1 MNRRPLARLVLGAV
15 AVALGLAPVA
25 VPTAA
30 HAGQV
35 GVTIGITGAGRV
47 EVVEGSIEDGGAT
60 ACDHT
65 TNLDHRVTRT
75 CGRIRNEELFE
86 AWVWL
91 RPSFFGVPKGWE
103 FVEWQG
109 CDQTRTNSSG
119 TRHCA
124 VHSAITGS
132 VEKFP
137 VAVFRDAEPPE
148 IFGFTSTQVVNE
160 QGRFRFAWSASGAVR
175 SHCQLD
181 NGGWETCTSPRV
193 LTLPEGPHL
202 FAVRAE
208 DASGNLSHSWSHQV
222 HSVDTAFTAT
232 PPRLTNSR
240 NANFAFTSA
249 GGNAFDCTL
258 DGYQF
263 TCDNGAGIFS
273 DLIDGEHTLTVAA
286 RHGLWVDPVPVRWDW
301 TVDATAPETTLT
313 GGPVEGSATTDPA
326 AEFTLD
332 APGAVDFHCT
342 LDGALTPCSRGAV
355 RLDGLAPGP
364 HVFTAA
370 GRDQAGNRDPSPATR
385 SWTVTV
391 RDTTVPD
398 TTAPDTTLAGGPEEG
413 SIALTPDADFEVGT
427 TEAGAAPA
435 CTLDG
440 ADLPCA
446 TGPLALTG
454 LAPGTHV
461 LSVRSTDAAG
471 NTDATAATRTWT
483 VPAPASALGARKG
496 WRLKPVAGSYAGT
509 ALTAKRRSAVATY
522 AVTDARRL
530 ALVVSRGKALGKV
543 KVYAGRRLLR
553 TVSLRGGTA
562 TRQLV
567 PVTTF
572 DTGFSGR
579 IRVVVATSGR
589 PVRIEGIAAPTR

>member
-1 MNRRPLARLVLGAV
+1 MNARTLARLALGGLAV
-15 AVALGLAPVA
+15 TLGLAPVA

-30 HAGQV
+30 NAGQV

-60 ACDHT
+60 ACDQT

-91 RPSFFGVPKGWE
+91 RPSFFGVPQGWE

-109 CDQTRTNSSG
+109 CDQTRSNSNG
-119 TRHCA
+119 TRDCA

-137 VAVFRDAEPPE
+137 IAVFRDNEPPE
-148 IFGFTSTQVVNE
+148 ISGFTSTQVVNE

-181 NGGWETCTSPRV
+181 NGGWETCTSPRL
-193 LTLPEGPHL
+193 LTLSEGSHL

-258 DGYQF
+258 DGYPF
-263 TCDNGAGIFS
+263 TCDSGAGIFS
-273 DLIDGEHTLTVAA
+273 DLSDGEHSLIVTA
-286 RHGLWVDPVPVRWDW
+286 RNGTWVDPVPVRWDW
-301 TVDATAPETTLT
+301 TIDATAPETTLT
-313 GGPVEGSATTDPA
+313 GGPAEGSTTRSSTA
-326 AEFTLD
+326 VFLLD
-332 APGAVDFHCT
+332 APGAADFHCSI
-342 LDGALTPCSRGAV
+342 DGALTPCDRGQV
-355 RLDGLAPGP
+355 RL
-364 HVFTAA
+364 
-370 GRDQAGNRDPSPATR
+370 
-385 SWTVTV
+385 
-391 RDTTVPD
+391 
-398 TTAPDTTLAGGPEEG
+398 E
-413 SIALTPDADFEVGT
+413 
-427 TEAGAAPA
+427 
-435 CTLDG
+435 
-440 ADLPCA
+440 
-446 TGPLALTG
+446 G

-461 LSVRSTDAAG
+461 FAAAGRDAAGNRDQTPATRTWTVEAVQASDATAPDTTLTGGPVDSSIVTTPDTTFELGTEAGATTACTLDGAPLPCGSGPLTLTSLAPGTHVLTATATDAAG

-483 VPAPASALGARKG
+483 VPAPASALKGRRG
-496 WRLKPVAGSYAGT
+496 WRLKPVAGSYAGS
-509 ALTAKRRSAVATY
+509 ALTTKRRGAIATY

-530 ALVVSRGKALGKV
+530 ALVVSRGKAHGKV
-543 KVYAGRRLLR
+543 KVYAGKRLLA
-553 TVSLRGGTA
+553 TVSLKGGTA
-562 TRQLV
+562 TRQVL
-567 PVTTF
+567 PVATF
-572 DTGFSGR
+572 DSGFTGTVR
-579 IRVVVATSGR
+579 IVTVSTRT
-589 PVRIEGIAAPTR
+589 VRIEGIAAPTR